1 MKSQFASTLASALA
15 ALFAS
20 LALTTSCAA
29 HVHDLVDMQ
38 VVDRDTGAVLDV
50 HHRGG
55 RAYVAGEPGHRYAV
69 MMQNRTGER
78 VMAVLS
84 VDGVNAV
91 TGETADPY
99 QGGYVLGPYER
110 AEINGWRKSMSE
122 VAQFVFSA
130 PEASYAART
139 GRPQNVGVIGV
150 AVFRE
155 RMPVYVPPSPPI
167 YRDDEWRHKNSQ
179 APSAAREADAMAQR
193 SMPMPESAGA
203 ARDQA
208 APYADAKRERSEN
221 FASELGTAHGQH
233 EWSTVNTTEFER
245 RSSRPDEIVELQY
258 DTFEHLVD
266 RGVIRRPRW
275 DREQPRAFAGGF
287 VPDP

>member
-1 MKSQFASTLASALA
+1 MKSRFASALA
-15 ALFAS
+15 ALFTS

-38 VVDRDTGAVLDV
+38 VVDRDTGAVLEV
-50 HHRGG
+50 HHRHG

-91 TGETADPY
+91 TGQTADPY

-139 GRPQNVGVIGV
+139 GRPQNVGVIGI

-155 RMPVYVPPSPPI
+155 RAPVYQPPI
-167 YRDDEWRHKNSQ
+167 RPQYRDDEWRRKAQS
-179 APSAAREADAMAQR
+179 PSAANEAEALAQR
-193 SMPMPESAGA
+193 GMPAPEAGSA

-208 APYADAKRERSEN
+208 GPYAKRERSDD
-221 FASELGTAHGQH
+221 FASELGTAHGQR
-233 EWSTVNTTEFER
+233 EWSTVGTTEFER

-266 RGVIRRPRW
+266 RGVIRQPRHW
-275 DREQPRAFAGGF
+275 PREAPRAFAGF

>member
-1 MKSQFASTLASALA
+1 MTTRFATTLA
-15 ALFAS
+15 ALLAS

-29 HVHDLVDMQ
+29 HVHDLVEMK

-50 HHRGG
+50 HHRHG

-69 MMQNRTGER
+69 MMQNKTGER

-91 TGETADPY
+91 TGETANPY

-139 GRPQNVGVIGV
+139 GRPQNVGVIGI

-155 RMPVYVPPSPPI
+155 RAPVYVPPPPV
-167 YRDDEWRHKNSQ
+167 YREDRYGYDDARKAQ
-179 APSAAREADAMAQR
+179 APSAMNEADAMAQR
-193 SMPMPESAGA
+193 SAPAASAGA
-203 ARDQA
+203 LQDRDGG
-208 APYADAKRERSEN
+208 YAKRERSEE
-221 FASELGTAHGQH
+221 FASELGTAHGRR
-233 EWSTVNTTEFER
+233 EWSQVNSTEFER
-245 RSSRPDEIVELQY
+245 RSSRPDEVVELQY
-258 DTFEHLVD
+258 DTYQHLVD
-266 RGVIRRPRW
+266 RGVIRQPRHW
-275 DREQPRAFAGGF
+275 PREQPRAFAGF

>member
-1 MKSQFASTLASALA
+1 MKSRFATALA

-29 HVHDLVDMQ
+29 HVHNLVDLQ
-38 VVDRDTGAVLDV
+38 VVDRDTGAVLDI
-50 HHRGG
+50 HHRHG

-110 AEINGWRKSMSE
+110 AEINGWRKSLHE

-139 GRPQNVGVIGV
+139 GRPQNVGVIGI

-155 RMPVYVPPSPPI
+155 RVPVYVPPPPPV
-167 YRDDEWRHKNSQ
+167 YRDDDWRRKHAQ
-179 APSAAREADAMAQR
+179 APSAAREADAMAERSAPATSAAPADGLAGGYAKRQR
-193 SMPMPESAGA
+193 SE
-203 ARDQA
+203 D
-208 APYADAKRERSEN
+208 
-221 FASELGTAHGQH
+221 FASELGTAHGQR
-233 EWSTVNTTEFER
+233 EWSQVGTTQFER

-258 DTFEHLVD
+258 DTFEHLVE
-266 RGVIRRPRW
+266 RGVIRQPRW
-275 DREQPRAFAGGF
+275 PREQPRAFAGF

>member
-1 MKSQFASTLASALA
+1 MKAMFGLILALA
-15 ALFAS
+15 A
-20 LALTTSCAA
+20 TTTRA
-29 HVHDLVDMQ
+29 HVHNLVDLQ
-38 VVDRDTGAVLDV
+38 VIDRDTGRIIEV
-50 HHRGG
+50 HHKGG

-130 PEASYAART
+130 PEWSYAART

-155 RMPVYVPPSPPI
+155 RTPVYLPPPSPPI
-167 YRDDEWRHKNSQ
+167 YRDDDWRRKNAQ
-179 APSAAREADAMAQR
+179 APSAANEAEAMAQR
-193 SMPMPESAGA
+193 G
-203 ARDQA
+203 QA
-208 APYADAKRERSEN
+208 APATGAAADAAAPRAKRERSED
-221 FASELGTAHGQH
+221 FASELGTAHGRR
-233 EWSTVNTTEFER
+233 EWSQVNTTQFER
-245 RSSRPDEIVELQY
+245 RSARPDEVVEVQY
-258 DTFEHLVD
+258 DTFEHLVE
-266 RGVIRRPRW
+266 RGVIRQPRW
-275 DREQPRAFAGGF
+275 GRDEPRAFAGSF

>member
-1 MKSQFASTLASALA
+1 MKSLLTTLL
-15 ALFAS
+15 AS

-29 HVHDLVDMQ
+29 HVHELVDLD
-38 VVDRDTGAVLDV
+38 VIDRDTGASLDV
-50 HHRGG
+50 HHRNG

-69 MMQNRTGER
+69 VLRNNTSER

-91 TGETADPY
+91 TGQSANPT

-110 AEINGWRKSMSE
+110 AEVNGWRKSLDE

-130 PEASYAART
+130 PEASYATRT

-155 RMPVYVPPSPPI
+155 RAPVYVPPPV
-167 YRDDEWRHKNSQ
+167 YRDDWDSRRGASASKEAGRMADRAAPPAAAQ
-179 APSAAREADAMAQR
+179 APAESAAG
-193 SMPMPESAGA
+193 AG
-203 ARDQA
+203 
-208 APYADAKRERSEN
+208 YAKRQRAEDY
-221 FASELGTAHGQH
+221 ASDLGTAHGQR
-233 EWSTVNTTEFER
+233 EWSRVGTTQFER

-258 DTFEHLVD
+258 DTFEHLVE
-266 RGVIRRPRW
+266 RGVIRLPRYGRP
-275 DREQPRAFAGGF
+275 EPRAFAGGF
-287 VPDP
+287 VPDPR

>member
-1 MKSQFASTLASALA
+1 MKSRFATVIAALLASMT
-15 ALFAS
+15 
-20 LALTTSCAA
+20 LTTSCAA

-50 HHRGG
+50 HHRNG

-69 MMQNRTGER
+69 MMQNRSSER

-139 GRPQNVGVIGV
+139 GRPQNVGVIGI

-155 RMPVYVPPSPPI
+155 RMPVYSPPSPPI
-167 YRDDEWRHKNSQ
+167 FREDEWRHKNSQ

-193 SMPMPESAGA
+193 SQSAPATTG
-203 ARDQA
+203 ARDAAA
-208 APYADAKRERSEN
+208 APYAKRDRSDD
-221 FASELGTAHGQH
+221 FASELGTGHGQR

-287 VPDP
+287 VPDPN

>member
-1 MKSQFASTLASALA
+1 MTSPLASLRASALA
-15 ALFAS
+15 ALLS
-20 LALTTSCAA
+20 TLALTTSCAA
-29 HVHDLVDMQ
+29 HVHDLVDLQ
-38 VVDRDTGAVLDV
+38 VVDRDSGAVLDV
-50 HHRGG
+50 HHRHG

-139 GRPQNVGVIGV
+139 GRPQNVGVIGI

-155 RMPVYVPPSPPI
+155 RMPVYVPPPI
-167 YRDDEWRHKNSQ
+167 YRDDHYDRKAQ
-179 APSAAREADAMAQR
+179 APSAMNEADAMAQR
-193 SMPMPESAGA
+193 SQPAPATQGAGA
-203 ARDQA
+203 ARDTAA
-208 APYADAKRERSEN
+208 APYAKRERSEE
-221 FASELGTAHGQH
+221 FASELGTAHGQR

>member
-1 MKSQFASTLASALA
+1 MKAMFGLILALA
-15 ALFAS
+15 A
-20 LALTTSCAA
+20 TTTRA
-29 HVHDLVDMQ
+29 HVHSLVDLQ
-38 VVDRDTGAVLDV
+38 VIDRDTGRIIEV
-50 HHRGG
+50 HHKGG

-130 PEASYAART
+130 PEWSYAART

-155 RMPVYVPPSPPI
+155 RAPVYLPPPSPPI
-167 YRDDEWRHKNSQ
+167 YRDDDWRRKNAQ
-179 APSAAREADAMAQR
+179 APSAANEAEAMAQR
-193 SMPMPESAGA
+193 G
-203 ARDQA
+203 QA
-208 APYADAKRERSEN
+208 APATGAAADAAAPRAKHERSED
-221 FASELGTAHGQH
+221 FASELGTAHGRR
-233 EWSTVNTTEFER
+233 EWSQVNTTQFER
-245 RSSRPDEIVELQY
+245 RSARPDEVVEVQY
-258 DTFEHLVD
+258 DTFEHLVE
-266 RGVIRRPRW
+266 RGVIRQPRW
-275 DREQPRAFAGGF
+275 GRDEPRAFAGSF

>member
-1 MKSQFASTLASALA
+1 MKSLFA
-15 ALFAS
+15 ALLGS
-20 LALTTSCAA
+20 LVLSTTATA
-29 HVHDLVDMQ
+29 HVHSLVDLQ

-50 HHRGG
+50 HHRRGQ
-55 RAYVAGEPGHRYAV
+55 AYVAGEPGHRYAV
-69 MMQNRTGER
+69 LMQNRIGER

-91 TGETADPY
+91 TGETANPY

-139 GRPQNVGVIGV
+139 GRPQNVGVIGI

-155 RMPVYVPPSPPI
+155 RVPVYAPPPPPV
-167 YRDDEWRHKNSQ
+167 YRDDEWRRKSM
-179 APSAAREADAMAQR
+179 APGAANEADAMAQR
-193 SMPMPESAGA
+193 AAPAPSAEAGLGA
-203 ARDQA
+203 SRDQ
-208 APYADAKRERSEN
+208 PMADAKRGRSEE
-221 FASELGTAHGQH
+221 FASELGTAHGRR
-233 EWSTVNTTEFER
+233 EWSEVNSTQFER
-245 RSSRPDEIVELQY
+245 RSSRPDEVVQVQY
-258 DTFEHLVD
+258 DTFEHLVE

-275 DREQPRAFAGGF
+275 HHDEPRAFAGF

>member
-1 MKSQFASTLASALA
+1 MKAMFGLILALA
-15 ALFAS
+15 A
-20 LALTTSCAA
+20 TTTQA
-29 HVHDLVDMQ
+29 HVHRLVELQ
-38 VVDRDTGAVLDV
+38 VIDRDTGRVLDV
-50 HHRGG
+50 HHKHG

-110 AEINGWRKSMSE
+110 AEINGWRKSMHD

-130 PEASYAART
+130 PEWSYAART
-139 GRPQNVGVIGV
+139 GRPQNVGVIGI

-155 RMPVYVPPSPPI
+155 RAPMYGPPSPPI
-167 YRDDEWRHKNSQ
+167 HRNGDWRHKNAQ
-179 APSAAREADAMAQR
+179 APSAAREAEAMAQR
-193 SMPMPESAGA
+193 SAPAAGA
-203 ARDQA
+203 AADAA
-208 APYADAKRERSEN
+208 APLAKHQRGEGL
-221 FASELGTAHGQH
+221 ASELGTAHGRR
-233 EWSTVNTTEFER
+233 EWSQVSTTQFER
-245 RSSRPDEIVELQY
+245 RSSRPDEIVEVQY
-258 DTFEHLVD
+258 DTFEHLVE
-266 RGVIRRPRW
+266 RGVIRQPRW
-275 DREQPRAFAGGF
+275 GRDEPRAFAGGF

>member
-1 MKSQFASTLASALA
+1 MKAMFGMILALA
-15 ALFAS
+15 AS
-20 LALTTSCAA
+20 TSGA
-29 HVHDLVDMQ
+29 HVHQLVDLQ
-38 VVDRDTGAVLDV
+38 VIDRDNGRVLEV
-50 HHRGG
+50 HHKHG

-69 MMQNRTGER
+69 TMQNRTGER

-130 PEASYAART
+130 PESSYAART
-139 GRPQNVGVIGV
+139 GRPQNVGVIGI

-155 RMPVYVPPSPPI
+155 RAPVYAPPPPPV
-167 YRDDEWRHKNSQ
+167 YRDDDWRRKNAQ
-179 APSAAREADAMAQR
+179 APSAAREAEAMAQR
-193 SMPMPESAGA
+193 SQPAPATGA
-203 ARDQA
+203 AADAA
-208 APYADAKRERSEN
+208 APYAKRERSED
-221 FASELGTAHGQH
+221 FASELGTAHGQR
-233 EWSTVNTTEFER
+233 EWSRVNTTQFER
-245 RSSRPDEIVELQY
+245 RSARPDEIVEMQY
-258 DTFEHLVD
+258 DTYEHLVD
-266 RGVIRRPRW
+266 RGVIRQPRW
-275 DREQPRAFAGGF
+275 GREEPRAFAGAF

>member
-1 MKSQFASTLASALA
+1 MKAMFGLILALA
-15 ALFAS
+15 A
-20 LALTTSCAA
+20 TTTQA
-29 HVHDLVDMQ
+29 HVHRLVDLQ
-38 VVDRDTGAVLDV
+38 VVDRDTGRVLDV
-50 HHRGG
+50 HHKSG

-91 TGETADPY
+91 TGETADPF

-130 PEASYAART
+130 PEWSYAART
-139 GRPQNVGVIGV
+139 GRPQNVGVIGI

-155 RMPVYVPPSPPI
+155 RAPIYVPPAPPV
-167 YRDDEWRHKNSQ
+167 YRDDDWRRKNAQ
-179 APSAAREADAMAQR
+179 APSAAREAEAMAQHGA
-193 SMPMPESAGA
+193 PAPATGA
-203 ARDQA
+203 AADAA
-208 APYADAKRERSEN
+208 APYAKHERSQD
-221 FASELGTAHGQH
+221 FASELGTAHGQR
-233 EWSTVNTTEFER
+233 EWSQVDTTRFER
-245 RSSRPDEIVELQY
+245 RSSRPDEIVEVQY

-266 RGVIRRPRW
+266 RGVIRQPRW
-275 DREQPRAFAGGF
+275 GREAPRAFAGGF

>member
-1 MKSQFASTLASALA
+1 MKAMFGMILALA
-15 ALFAS
+15 A
-20 LALTTSCAA
+20 TVTQA
-29 HVHDLVDMQ
+29 HVHRLVDLQ
-38 VVDRDTGAVLDV
+38 VVDRDTGRILEV
-50 HHRGG
+50 HHKHG
-55 RAYVAGEPGHRYAV
+55 RAYVAGESGHRYAV

-91 TGETADPY
+91 TGETADPD

-139 GRPQNVGVIGV
+139 GRPQNVGVIGI

-155 RMPVYVPPSPPI
+155 RAPVHAPPSPPV
-167 YRDDEWRHKNSQ
+167 YRDDDWRHKNAQ
-179 APSAAREADAMAQR
+179 APSAAREAEAMAQR
-193 SMPMPESAGA
+193 SQPAPATGTTSDA
-203 ARDQA
+203 A
-208 APYADAKRERSEN
+208 APYAKRERSED
-221 FASELGTAHGQH
+221 FASELGTAHGQR
-233 EWSTVNTTEFER
+233 EWSRVNTTQFER
-245 RSSRPDEIVELQY
+245 RSLRPDEIVQVQY
-258 DTFEHLVD
+258 DTYEHLVE
-266 RGVIRRPRW
+266 RGVIRQPRW
-275 DREQPRAFAGGF
+275 SREEPRAFAGGF

>member
-1 MKSQFASTLASALA
+1 MKAMFGMILALA
-15 ALFAS
+15 
-20 LALTTSCAA
+20 TTTTQA
-29 HVHDLVDMQ
+29 HVHNLVDLQ
-38 VVDRDTGAVLDV
+38 VVDRDTGRVIEV
-50 HHRGG
+50 HHKGG

-91 TGETADPY
+91 TGQTADPH

-130 PEASYAART
+130 PEWSYAART
-139 GRPQNVGVIGV
+139 GRPQNVGVIGI

-155 RMPVYVPPSPPI
+155 RAPIYVPPAPPI
-167 YRDDEWRHKNSQ
+167 YRDDDWRRKNAQ
-179 APSAAREADAMAQR
+179 APSAANEAEAMAQR
-193 SMPMPESAGA
+193 GQPARSAGA
-203 ARDQA
+203 TADA
-208 APYADAKRERSEN
+208 AVPYAKRERSAD
-221 FASELGTAHGQH
+221 FASELGTAHGQR
-233 EWSTVNTTEFER
+233 EWSQVNTTQFER
-245 RSSRPDEIVELQY
+245 RSSRPDEVVEVQY
-258 DTFEHLVD
+258 DTWEHLVD
-266 RGVIRRPRW
+266 RGVIRQPRW
-275 DREQPRAFAGGF
+275 GREEPRAFAGGF

>member
-1 MKSQFASTLASALA
+1 MKAMFGLILALA
-15 ALFAS
+15 A
-20 LALTTSCAA
+20 TTTQA
-29 HVHDLVDMQ
+29 HVHRLVDLQ
-38 VVDRDTGAVLDV
+38 VVDRDTGRVLEV
-50 HHRGG
+50 HHKSG

-99 QGGYVLGPYER
+99 QGGYVLDPYER
-110 AEINGWRKSMSE
+110 AEINGWRKSMSD

-130 PEASYAART
+130 PEWSYAART
-139 GRPQNVGVIGV
+139 GRPQNVGVIGI

-155 RMPVYVPPSPPI
+155 RAPLYVPPVPPV
-167 YRDDEWRHKNSQ
+167 YRDDDWRRKNAQ
-179 APSAAREADAMAQR
+179 APSAAREAEAMAQR
-193 SMPMPESAGA
+193 GAPAPATGGA
-203 ARDQA
+203 ADAA
-208 APYADAKRERSEN
+208 APFAKRERSED
-221 FASELGTAHGQH
+221 FASELGTAHGQR
-233 EWSTVNTTEFER
+233 EWSQVNTTQFER
-245 RSSRPDEIVELQY
+245 RSSRPDEIVEVQY

-266 RGVIRRPRW
+266 RGVIRQPRW
-275 DREQPRAFAGGF
+275 GREEPRAFAGGF

>member
-1 MKSQFASTLASALA
+1 MKAMFGLILALA
-15 ALFAS
+15 
-20 LALTTSCAA
+20 TTTTQA
-29 HVHDLVDMQ
+29 HVHNLVDLQ
-38 VVDRDTGAVLDV
+38 VVDRDTGRVIEV
-50 HHRGG
+50 HHKGG

-130 PEASYAART
+130 PEWSYAART
-139 GRPQNVGVIGV
+139 GRPQNVGVIGI

-155 RMPVYVPPSPPI
+155 RAPIYVPPAPPV
-167 YRDDEWRHKNSQ
+167 YRDDDWRRKNAQ
-179 APSAAREADAMAQR
+179 APSAANEAEAMAQR
-193 SMPMPESAGA
+193 G
-203 ARDQA
+203 QA
-208 APYADAKRERSEN
+208 APATGAAADAAAPRAKRERSED
-221 FASELGTAHGQH
+221 FASELGTAHGRR
-233 EWSTVNTTEFER
+233 EWSQVNTTQFER
-245 RSSRPDEIVELQY
+245 RSARPDEVVEVQY
-258 DTFEHLVD
+258 DTFEHLVE
-266 RGVIRRPRW
+266 RGVIRQPRW
-275 DREQPRAFAGGF
+275 GRDEPRAFAGSF

>member
-1 MKSQFASTLASALA
+1 MKSLFA
-15 ALFAS
+15 ALLGS
-20 LALTTSCAA
+20 LVLSTTATA
-29 HVHDLVDMQ
+29 HVHNLVDLQ
-38 VVDRDTGAVLDV
+38 VVDRDTGAVLDL
-50 HHRGG
+50 HHRRGH
-55 RAYVAGEPGHRYAV
+55 AYVAGEPGHRYAV
-69 MMQNRTGER
+69 LMQNRTGER

-139 GRPQNVGVIGV
+139 GRPQNVGVIGI

-155 RMPVYVPPSPPI
+155 RVPVYVPPPPPV
-167 YRDDEWRHKNSQ
+167 YRGDEWRRKSM
-179 APSAAREADAMAQR
+179 APGGANEADAMAQR
-193 SMPMPESAGA
+193 AAPAPSAEAGLDA
-203 ARDQA
+203 SRDQ
-208 APYADAKRERSEN
+208 PMADAKRERSEE
-221 FASELGTAHGQH
+221 FASELGTAHGRR
-233 EWSTVNTTEFER
+233 EWSEVRSTQFER
-245 RSSRPDEIVELQY
+245 RSTNPDEIVQVQY
-258 DTFEHLVD
+258 DTFEHLVE

-275 DREQPRAFAGGF
+275 EPEEPRAFAGF

>member
-1 MKSQFASTLASALA
+1 MKAMFGMILALA
-15 ALFAS
+15 
-20 LALTTSCAA
+20 TTTLSA
-29 HVHDLVDMQ
+29 HVHKLVDLQ

-50 HHRGG
+50 HHKHG

-91 TGETADPY
+91 TGQTADPH

-110 AEINGWRKSMSE
+110 AEINGWRKSMND

-130 PEASYAART
+130 PESSYAART
-139 GRPQNVGVIGV
+139 GRPQNVGVIGI

-155 RMPVYVPPSPPI
+155 RAPIYVPQSRP
-167 YRDDEWRHKNSQ
+167 
-179 APSAAREADAMAQR
+179 APSAANEAEAMAQR
-193 SMPMPESAGA
+193 SLPAPSAGA
-203 ARDQA
+203 AADTA
-208 APYADAKRERSEN
+208 APHAKRELGGD
-221 FASELGTAHGQH
+221 FASELGTAHGQR
-233 EWSTVNTTEFER
+233 EWSQVNTTRFER
-245 RSSRPDEIVELQY
+245 RSSRPDEVVELQY

-266 RGVIRRPRW
+266 RGVIREPRW
-275 DREQPRAFAGGF
+275 GREEPRAFAGGF

>member
-1 MKSQFASTLASALA
+1 MKSLFTAL
-15 ALFAS
+15 LAS

-29 HVHDLVDMQ
+29 HVHNLVDLQ
-38 VVDRDTGAVLDV
+38 VVDRDTGVTLDV
-50 HHRGG
+50 HHRHG

-69 MMQNRTGER
+69 LMQNRTGER

-110 AEINGWRKSMSE
+110 AEINGWRKSLSE

-139 GRPQNVGVIGV
+139 GRPQNVGVIGI

-155 RMPVYVPPSPPI
+155 RVPVYVPPPPPV
-167 YRDDEWRHKNSQ
+167 YRDDDWRRKNAQ
-179 APSAAREADAMAQR
+179 APSAAREADAMAER
-193 SMPMPESAGA
+193 SQPAPATLGAGA
-203 ARDQA
+203 ARDSAA
-208 APYADAKRERSEN
+208 APYAKRERSED
-221 FASELGTAHGQH
+221 FASELGTAHGQR
-233 EWSTVNTTEFER
+233 EWSQVNTTRFER
-245 RSSRPDEIVELQY
+245 RSSRPDEIVQVQY
-258 DTFEHLVD
+258 DTFEHLVE

-275 DREQPRAFAGGF
+275 GHEEPRAFAGF

>member
-1 MKSQFASTLASALA
+1 MKAMFVMILALA
-15 ALFAS
+15 
-20 LALTTSCAA
+20 TTTTQA
-29 HVHDLVDMQ
+29 HVHNLVDLQ
-38 VVDRDTGAVLDV
+38 VVDRDTGRVIEV
-50 HHRGG
+50 HHKGG

-130 PEASYAART
+130 PEWSYAART
-139 GRPQNVGVIGV
+139 GRPQNVGVIGI

-155 RMPVYVPPSPPI
+155 RAPIYLPPPPPVY
-167 YRDDEWRHKNSQ
+167 REDDWRRKNAQ
-179 APSAAREADAMAQR
+179 APSAAREAEAMAQR
-193 SMPMPESAGA
+193 SQPAPATGA
-203 ARDQA
+203 AADAA
-208 APYADAKRERSEN
+208 APYAKRERSAD
-221 FASELGTAHGQH
+221 FASELGTAHGQR
-233 EWSTVNTTEFER
+233 EWSQVNTTQFER
-245 RSSRPDEIVELQY
+245 RSSRPDEVVELQY
-258 DTFEHLVD
+258 DTWEHLVD
-266 RGVIRRPRW
+266 RGVIRQPRW
-275 DREQPRAFAGGF
+275 GREEPRAFAGGF

>member
-1 MKSQFASTLASALA
+1 MKAMFGLILALA
-15 ALFAS
+15 A
-20 LALTTSCAA
+20 TTTQA
-29 HVHDLVDMQ
+29 HVHRLVDLQ
-38 VVDRDTGAVLDV
+38 LVDRDTGRVLEV
-50 HHRGG
+50 HHKNG

-110 AEINGWRKSMSE
+110 AEINGWRKSRSE

-130 PEASYAART
+130 PEWSYAART
-139 GRPQNVGVIGV
+139 GRPQIVGVIGI

-155 RMPVYVPPSPPI
+155 RAPVYAPQPPI
-167 YRDDEWRHKNSQ
+167 HRDDDRRRKNAQ
-179 APSAAREADAMAQR
+179 APSAAREAEAMAQR
-193 SMPMPESAGA
+193 GQPAPAAGA
-203 ARDQA
+203 TADAA
-208 APYADAKRERSEN
+208 APHAKHQRSEG
-221 FASELGTAHGQH
+221 FASELGTAHGQR
-233 EWSTVNTTEFER
+233 EWSQVNTTRFER
-245 RSSRPDEIVELQY
+245 RSSRPDEIVEVQY
-258 DTFEHLVD
+258 DTFEHLVE
-266 RGVIRRPRW
+266 RGVIRQPRW
-275 DREQPRAFAGGF
+275 GREEPRAFAGGF

>member
-1 MKSQFASTLASALA
+1 MKAMFGLILALA
-15 ALFAS
+15 A
-20 LALTTSCAA
+20 TTTRA
-29 HVHDLVDMQ
+29 HVHNLVDLQ
-38 VVDRDTGAVLDV
+38 VIDRDTGRIIEV
-50 HHRGG
+50 HHKGG

-130 PEASYAART
+130 PEWSYAART

-155 RMPVYVPPSPPI
+155 RAPVYLPPPSPPI
-167 YRDDEWRHKNSQ
+167 YRDDDWRRKNAQ
-179 APSAAREADAMAQR
+179 APSAANEAEAMAQR
-193 SMPMPESAGA
+193 G
-203 ARDQA
+203 QA
-208 APYADAKRERSEN
+208 APATGAAADAAAPRAKHERSED
-221 FASELGTAHGQH
+221 FASELGTAHGRR
-233 EWSTVNTTEFER
+233 EWSQVNTTQFER
-245 RSSRPDEIVELQY
+245 RSARPDEVVEVQY
-258 DTFEHLVD
+258 DTFEHLVE
-266 RGVIRRPRW
+266 RGVIRQPRW
-275 DREQPRAFAGGF
+275 GRDEPRAFAGSF

>member
-1 MKSQFASTLASALA
+1 MKAMFGLILALA
-15 ALFAS
+15 A
-20 LALTTSCAA
+20 TTTRA
-29 HVHDLVDMQ
+29 HVHNLVDLQ
-38 VVDRDTGAVLDV
+38 VIDRDTGRIIEV
-50 HHRGG
+50 HHKGG

-130 PEASYAART
+130 PEWSYAART

-155 RMPVYVPPSPPI
+155 RTPVYLPPPSPPI
-167 YRDDEWRHKNSQ
+167 YRDDDWRRKNAQ
-179 APSAAREADAMAQR
+179 APSAANEAEAMAQR
-193 SMPMPESAGA
+193 G
-203 ARDQA
+203 QA
-208 APYADAKRERSEN
+208 APATGAAADAAAPRAKHERSED
-221 FASELGTAHGQH
+221 FASELGTAHGRR
-233 EWSTVNTTEFER
+233 EWSQVNTTQFER
-245 RSSRPDEIVELQY
+245 RSARPDEVVEVQY
-258 DTFEHLVD
+258 DTFEHLVE
-266 RGVIRRPRW
+266 RGVIRQPRW
-275 DREQPRAFAGGF
+275 GRDEPRAFAGSF

>member
-1 MKSQFASTLASALA
+1 MKAMFGMILALA
-15 ALFAS
+15 
-20 LALTTSCAA
+20 TTTLSA
-29 HVHDLVDMQ
+29 HVHKLVDLQ

-50 HHRGG
+50 HHKHG

-91 TGETADPY
+91 TGQTADPH

-110 AEINGWRKSMSE
+110 AEINGWRKSMND

-130 PEASYAART
+130 PESSYAART
-139 GRPQNVGVIGV
+139 GRPQNVGVIGI

-155 RMPVYVPPSPPI
+155 RAPIYVPQSRP
-167 YRDDEWRHKNSQ
+167 
-179 APSAAREADAMAQR
+179 APSAANEAEAMAQR
-193 SMPMPESAGA
+193 SLPAPSAGA
-203 ARDQA
+203 AADTA
-208 APYADAKRERSEN
+208 APHAKRERGGD
-221 FASELGTAHGQH
+221 FASELGTAHGQR
-233 EWSTVNTTEFER
+233 EWSQVNTTRFER
-245 RSSRPDEIVELQY
+245 RSSRPDEVVELQY

-266 RGVIRRPRW
+266 RGVIREPRW
-275 DREQPRAFAGGF
+275 GREEPRAFAGGF

>member
-1 MKSQFASTLASALA
+1 MKAMFGLILALA
-15 ALFAS
+15 A
-20 LALTTSCAA
+20 TTTQA
-29 HVHDLVDMQ
+29 HVHRLVDLQ
-38 VVDRDTGAVLDV
+38 VVDRDTGRVLDV
-50 HHRGG
+50 HHKSG

-91 TGETADPY
+91 TGETADPF

-130 PEASYAART
+130 PEWSYAART
-139 GRPQNVGVIGV
+139 GRPQNVGVIGI

-155 RMPVYVPPSPPI
+155 RAPIYVPPAPPV
-167 YRDDEWRHKNSQ
+167 YRDDDWRRKNAQ
-179 APSAAREADAMAQR
+179 APSAAREAEAMAQHGA
-193 SMPMPESAGA
+193 PAPATGA
-203 ARDQA
+203 AADA
-208 APYADAKRERSEN
+208 SAPYAKHQRGEG
-221 FASELGTAHGQH
+221 FASELGTAHGQR
-233 EWSTVNTTEFER
+233 EWSQVDTTRFER
-245 RSSRPDEIVELQY
+245 RSSRPDEIVEVQY

-266 RGVIRRPRW
+266 RGVIRQPRW
-275 DREQPRAFAGGF
+275 GREEPRAFAGGF